1 MPKVGSNLEKISIRI
16 DGDLLNWI
24 DAQDKDRSS
33 VIRSAI
39 EQYQAKKIQ
48 TGYARMLRYGKNEGN

>member
-33 VIRSAI
+33 VIRFALK
-39 EQYQAKKIQ
+39 QYQAKKSQ
-48 TGYARMLRYGKNEGN
+48 TSYARFFRDSKHS

>member
-1 MPKVGSNLEKISIRI
+1 MPKVGSNLEKISIRL
-16 DGDLLNWI
+16 DRELLTWLNG
-24 DAQDKDRSS
+24 QNEDRST

-39 EQYQAKKIQ
+39 EQYQAKKSQ